1 MAVLVAGLRGMT
13 LIVVMFPTDVEAF
26 AGRIEGAMRGIG
38 LGPAEFSPIC
48 WAVGF
53 L

>member
-1 MAVLVAGLRGMT
+1 MT
-13 LIVVMFPTDVEAF
+13 LIVVTFPTDVDAF
-26 AGRIEGAMRGIG
+26 AGRIEGAMRSKGF
-38 LGPAEFSPIC
+38 GPAEFGPIC